1 MMRWLRPASW
11 NRNNLR
17 SWQILENSRVTG
29 AESCDGRFLWVK
41 FWLRQI
47 STWRLALVISSVHF
61 HHLWQ
66 PPHLSKWWSM
76 MIPTCSHV
84 WGTMQPRTRQPWWI
98 DAFGYV
104 QRWFFLYTAI
114 TLWHY
119 AASNGDGLTGSPWRT
134 DDLPADEQ
142 LEFVASNQGW
152 QWKFPQWEWTDNLW
166 KMFLFKMG
174 AHDLRLIWINLIILL
189 VKMGLSKNM
198 VSPIPLVHHPFKTS
212 HY

>member
-1 MMRWLRPASW
+1 MRWLRPASW
-11 NRNNLR
+11 NRNNLL

-47 STWRLALVISSVHF
+47 FVAFSISHFQCPFPPLVATTSSF
-61 HHLWQ
+61 
-66 PPHLSKWWSM
+66 KM
-76 MIPTCSHV
+76 MIHDDPNLLSCLRHDATPDSSTMVDWCV
-84 WGTMQPRTRQPWWI
+84 WVRSK
-98 DAFGYV
+98 V
-104 QRWFFLYTAI
+104 FFFCILPSPSGI
-114 TLWHY
+114 TPHPMEMVWP
-119 AASNGDGLTGSPWRT
+119 ADCPWRT

-174 AHDLRLIWINLIILL
+174 THDLRLIWINLIILL

>member
-1 MMRWLRPASW
+1 MGGFCGSNFDSA
-11 NRNNLR
+11 
-17 SWQILENSRVTG
+17 
-29 AESCDGRFLWVK
+29 RF
-41 FWLRQI
+41 
-47 STWRLALVISSVHF
+47 SWRLALVISSVHF

-104 QRWFFLYTAI
+104 QRCFFFCILPSPSGI
-114 TLWHY
+114 TPHPMEMVWP
-119 AASNGDGLTGSPWRT
+119 ADCPWRT

-174 AHDLRLIWINLIILL
+174 THDLRLIWINLIILL